1 MRSICLLD
9 KNNPAA
15 GQLPD
20 MELAKNREE
29 VLALSRGP
37 GDCFLFLRQQDIEND
52 FIQKVK
58 ENNPGCRVIMMME
71 AAPAGMVLPYAWQG
85 YIDGVYFLHG
95 HDGEEELPAAE
106 MFKDILSMEYI
117 HDLIYGHLERLT
129 KLQPMFGLME
139 IEINPQIILT
149 IVYDDFWTICE
160 HHHNSYRYKMKRNL
174 LNRTREVLRLGM
186 KGIATTLIGTDK
198 VVVVLDCGGRK
209 GEQAEDYA
217 TACAEM
223 IRDHLIRETGYSV
236 SIGVSS
242 FCDTKGFLWRAYEQ
256 SFRALEHSF
265 QKGRGQVLHYRQSVP
280 VYGDEGASESEQ
292 FSHDL
297 IIAVSLKNEK
307 YGEGV
312 LERFMNLTIS
322 RNMGASYVK
331 SLAVTILSE
340 TAQYCM
346 RIGIDAAE
354 ISGSLINVV
363 NRIFKAATVKDI
375 KGEMQLFLQFAINR
389 VRALSDGGGVLDIA
403 KAYIEQ
409 YYMMDL
415 DLDKV
420 ASICGYSPS
429 YFSRSF
435 RKYFGINFV
444 QYLLQ
449 VRLDNA
455 KQLLKSSSMTVA
467 EISEKTGFQSLSYF
481 STIFKRETGLSP
493 NQYRIG

>member
-29 VLALSRGP
+29 VLSLSRGP

-186 KGIATTLIGTDK
+186 KGIATT
-198 VVVVLDCGGRK
+198 
-209 GEQAEDYA
+209 
-217 TACAEM
+217 
-223 IRDHLIRETGYSV
+223 
-236 SIGVSS
+236 
-242 FCDTKGFLWRAYEQ
+242 
-256 SFRALEHSF
+256 
-265 QKGRGQVLHYRQSVP
+265 
-280 VYGDEGASESEQ
+280 
-292 FSHDL
+292 
-297 IIAVSLKNEK
+297 
-307 YGEGV
+307 
-312 LERFMNLTIS
+312 
-322 RNMGASYVK
+322 
-331 SLAVTILSE
+331 
-340 TAQYCM
+340 
-346 RIGIDAAE
+346 
-354 ISGSLINVV
+354 
-363 NRIFKAATVKDI
+363 
-375 KGEMQLFLQFAINR
+375 
-389 VRALSDGGGVLDIA
+389 
-403 KAYIEQ
+403 
-409 YYMMDL
+409 
-415 DLDKV
+415 
-420 ASICGYSPS
+420 
-429 YFSRSF
+429 
-435 RKYFGINFV
+435 
-444 QYLLQ
+444 
-449 VRLDNA
+449 
-455 KQLLKSSSMTVA
+455 
-467 EISEKTGFQSLSYF
+467 
-481 STIFKRETGLSP
+481 
-493 NQYRIG
+493 

>member
-1 MRSICLLD
+1 MRCICLLD
-9 KNNPAA
+9 KNNPAIR
-15 GQLPD
+15 QLPD
-20 MELAKNREE
+20 MEAVKSREE
-29 VLALSRGP
+29 ALALSRAA
-37 GDCFLFLRQQDIEND
+37 GDCFLFLMQSDAEND
-52 FIQKVK
+52 FIKQIK
-58 ENNPGCRVIMMME
+58 EENPGCRVIMMME
-71 AAPAGMVLPYAWQG
+71 EAPAGMALPYAWQG
-85 YIDGVYFLHG
+85 YVDGVYFLHG
-95 HDGEEELPAAE
+95 HDGEEEFPAAE

-139 IEINPQIILT
+139 IDINPQIILT

-160 HHHNSYRYKMKRNL
+160 HHHNSYRYKLKRNL
-174 LNRTREVLRLGM
+174 LNKTREVLRQGM

-198 VVVVLDCGGRK
+198 VVVVLDCLQRK
-209 GEQAEDYA
+209 GEQAEAYA
-217 TACAEM
+217 TECAEQ

-297 IIAVSLKNEK
+297 IIAVSLKSEE
-307 YGEGV
+307 YGAGV
-312 LERFMNLTIS
+312 LEHFMNLAVS

-340 TAQYCM
+340 VSQYSM

-354 ISGSLINVV
+354 ISGSLIQVV

-375 KGEMQLFLQFAINR
+375 RGDMEAFLQFAIQKAR
-389 VRALSDGGGVLDIA
+389 ELSDGSGVLDIA

-409 YYMMDL
+409 YYMLDL

-444 QYLLQ
+444 QYLQQ
-449 VRLDNA
+449 VRLENA
-455 KQLLKSSSMTVA
+455 KQLLKSSTMTVA

-481 STIFKRETGLSP
+481 STIFKRETGVSP